1 MWTPEKN
8 DETCTLLQ
16 TKNRTGIK
24 NLEAFTTYSE
34 CDSFLTGL
42 ACHAMP
48 HWHTFLVSC
57 VESLL
62 LFSQNDHSAC
72 SVCLFAA
79 AEVSLKA
86 HHTPLT
92 SPFSSMTCVKLVTYV
107 QLGPWSTRRM
117 SPSEYEKI
125 MTKSWLSRNASFA
138 THHFE
143 ILRDI
148 ASNLSKSHSH
158 NSPTLDLLERGIPL
172 PPDPGLGAVSCPW
185 V

>member
-24 NLEAFTTYSE
+24 KPRSIHDLLRVWFISHRLGM
-34 CDSFLTGL
+34 S
-42 ACHAMP
+42 CHATTDTP
-48 HWHTFLVSC
+48 FWFLVSSLCFCFPRTITPACFWC
-57 VESLL
+57 V
-62 LFSQNDHSAC
+62 F
-72 SVCLFAA
+72 FAA

-117 SPSEYEKI
+117 SPSEYEKNNDKI
-125 MTKSWLSRNASFA
+125 MAEPKRFFRYPPFWDSPWYRIKSEQITFS
-138 THHFE
+138 
-143 ILRDI
+143 
-148 ASNLSKSHSH
+148 
-158 NSPTLDLLERGIPL
+158 
-172 PPDPGLGAVSCPW
+172 
-185 V
+185 